1 MSLNTQVLHTAKQQG
16 RRVQGRYQL
25 KGVEGNGIA
34 PSRVIAGVKAATLAR
49 SPQEKEWAK
58 RIETLRK
65 LMLLSPEP
73 LTITDYGAGKGAVL
87 DTGSTSDSR
96 TLHTS
101 IRTLSDMTR
110 SSKNP
115 HWARLLFNVI
125 RSLQP
130 RTAIELGSCVGI
142 SASYQAAALELN
154 GQGGRLVTL
163 EGAEPLAARSER
175 TLTELGL
182 DKWASV
188 RLGQFADTLPEVL
201 TELTPVDYAFIDG
214 HHTES
219 ATLDYMEQI
228 LPHTSEEAV
237 LVFDDIDWSPGMKK
251 AWAQIVADPRFA
263 LTLDL
268 GTIGFAAVS
277 ATSTQRQSLKVSYG

>member
-1 MSLNTQVLHTAKQQG
+1 MSLNTQALHTVKQQG
-16 RRVQGRYQL
+16 RRLQGRYQL

-34 PSRVIAGVKAATLAR
+34 PARVIAGVRAATLAR
-49 SPQEKEWAK
+49 SQEEKDWAK
-58 RIETLRK
+58 RIETLRA

-87 DTGSTSDSR
+87 DTGST
-96 TLHTS
+96 TEAPAVHTS
-101 IRTLSDMTR
+101 VRTLSDMTR
-110 SSKNP
+110 SSKKP

-130 RTAIELGSCVGI
+130 ETAIELGSCVGI
-142 SASYQAAALELN
+142 SASYQAAALQLN
-154 GQGGRLVTL
+154 GHGRLVTL

-175 TLTELGL
+175 TLAELGL

-188 RLGQFADTLPEVL
+188 RLGQFAETLPDVVS
-201 TELTPVDYAFIDG
+201 ELAPVDYAFIDG

-219 ATLDYMEQI
+219 ATLDYMERI
-228 LPHTSEEAV
+228 LPHASEESV

-277 ATSTQRQSLKVSYG
+277 TSSTQRQSLQVSYG

>member
-1 MSLNTQVLHTAKQQG
+1 MSLNTQALRTVKQQG
-16 RRVQGRYQL
+16 RRLQGRYQL
-25 KGVEGNGIA
+25 KGVEGSGIA
-34 PSRVIAGVKAATLAR
+34 PTRVIAGVRAATLPR
-49 SPQEKEWAK
+49 TQEEKDWAK

-87 DTGSTSDSR
+87 DTGATDESR
-96 TLHTS
+96 SLHTS
-101 IRTLSDMTR
+101 VRTLSDMTR
-110 SSKNP
+110 SSKKP

-130 RTAIELGSCVGI
+130 DTAIELGSCVGI
-142 SASYQAAALELN
+142 SASYQAAALQLN
-154 GQGGRLVTL
+154 GHGRLVTL

-175 TLTELGL
+175 TLTEFGL

-188 RLGQFADTLPEVL
+188 RLGQFADTLPEVVA
-201 TELTPVDYAFIDG
+201 ELAPVDYAFIDG

-219 ATLDYMEQI
+219 ATLDYMERI
-228 LPHTSEEAV
+228 LPHTSDEAV

-268 GTIGFAAVS
+268 GTIGFAVVS
-277 ATSTQRQSLKVSYG
+277 ASSTRRQSLTVSYG